1 MGFIAATSAVTAS
14 AYITELGRQYLFGN
28 GPKPRFY
35 TDSSGVQI
43 DRFEPVNFSVG
54 DADTNYNMP
63 IEFQLTGGT
72 VPDLGGNM
80 QEVILGA
87 KGRTLTNMITPKDA
101 SFQTQITSLQYKT
114 SIPAVNIDFSKDIS
128 TIPTIYT
135 IQLLT
140 YINGQLFQDGIYNV
154 TPTNYGSTFEQNGEL
169 AITIRDATQSQLG
182 YRMRIFFPG
191 TGSDYNKFT
200 IQFEQGQYVTGTITE
215 TYTKTFSSTQI
226 GTGQLGV
233 AFGGINLQNI
243 QVQ

>member
-1 MGFIAATSAVTAS
+1 MGFISATSGATVTAS

-35 TDSSGVQI
+35 TDSNGVQI
-43 DRFEPVNFSVG
+43 DRFEPVNFSLG
-54 DADTNYNMP
+54 DTDANYNVS
-63 IEFQLTGGT
+63 FSSQLSGGT
-72 VPDLGGNM
+72 IPDLGGNF
-80 QEVILGA
+80 QEAILGA
-87 KGRTLTNMITPKDA
+87 KGRTLVNMITPKDA
-101 SFQTQITSLQYKT
+101 SFQTQITSLNYKA
-114 SIPAVNIDFSKDIS
+114 SLPVVNIDFSKDIS

-154 TPTNYGSTFEQNGEL
+154 TPTNYGSTHEQGGEL
-169 AITIRDATQSQLG
+169 AILIRDATQSQLG

-215 TYTKTFSSTQI
+215 TYTKTFSSSQI
-226 GTGQLGV
+226 GFT
-233 AFGGINLQNI
+233 GGINLQNI